1 MRTIPIAKPQ
11 IGWKERRAVTRVLKS
26 LSLAQGPE
34 VKAFESEFSK
44 VVGDRECVA
53 VNSGTSALHL
63 ALIALGV
70 SESDEVLVPSFTFAA
85 TANVVKLVKAVP
97 VFVDIDPKTFC
108 IDIDHLVKR
117 ITPKTKAIIVVHL
130 YGLPANM
137 LKIKEIAK
145 KFALIIIE
153 DAAQAHLAS
162 IGKEVV
168 GTFGDAAAFSFYPT
182 KNMTSGE
189 GGMIVLANSEVARTC
204 RMLRNQGMEKKYAN
218 EIVGFNLRMTDIH
231 AAIGR
236 IQLKR
241 LPTATKRRI
250 ENAAYLVST
259 LNIETTPYVPEGF
272 IHVFHQFT
280 VRIEKNR
287 DSFSK
292 ELTNLG
298 IGNEVY
304 YPTPV
309 HLLPSF
315 QSTDLLDQTE
325 KACKEVLSIP
335 VHPGLSS
342 HQLRKVAST
351 FNRVIDSRV
360 NQ

>member
-1 MRTIPIAKPQ
+1 MH
-11 IGWKERRAVTRVLKS
+11 
-26 LSLAQGPE
+26 LS
-34 VKAFESEFSK
+34 
-44 VVGDRECVA
+44 
-53 VNSGTSALHL
+53 
-63 ALIALGV
+63 LIALGV
-70 SESDEVLVPSFTFAA
+70 TEFDEVLVPSFTFAA
-85 TANVVKLVKAVP
+85 TANVVKLVNAVP
-97 VFVDIDPKTFC
+97 VFVDIDPRTFC
-108 IDIDHLVKR
+108 IDVDHLVKK

-145 KFALIIIE
+145 KFSLIIIE

-162 IGKEVV
+162 VGKESV

-218 EIVGFNLRMTDIH
+218 ELVGFNLRMTDIH

-236 IQLKR
+236 IQLKK
-241 LPTATKRRI
+241 LPKATNKRI
-250 ENAAYLVST
+250 ENAAYLSSI
-259 LNIETTPYVPEGF
+259 LNIETTPYVPEGYK
-272 IHVFHQFT
+272 HVFHQFT
-280 VRIEKNR
+280 VRIEKDR
-287 DSFSK
+287 DSFSR
-292 ELTNLG
+292 ELTNFG

-315 QSTDLLDQTE
+315 KYADLLDQTE

-335 VHPGLSS
+335 VHPSLSYY
-342 HQLRKVAST
+342 QLKKVANT
-351 FNRVIDSRV
+351 FNRIIDSRV